1 MFDALNVLNL
11 KEAENLFF
19 IRILLLILSF
29 GVKRIL

>member
-1 MFDALNVLNL
+1 MFDALNVLKL
-11 KEAENLFF
+11 KEAENLN